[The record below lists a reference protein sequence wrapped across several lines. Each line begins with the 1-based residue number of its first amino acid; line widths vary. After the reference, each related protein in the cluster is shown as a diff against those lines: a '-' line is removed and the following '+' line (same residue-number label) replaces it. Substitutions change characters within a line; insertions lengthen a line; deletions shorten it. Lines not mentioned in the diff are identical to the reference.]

1 MLSFLICKYIGMKWF
16 NYMACAFKFF
26 KDAQLFLKVFLQFTF
41 PTTVYEGSNY
51 LSLLQYLVRSI
62 FLILAVFIGMQWLL
76 IVPLI
81 FFSVISIVQL
91 FRVCCVPVFVF
102 AIHISLW

>member
-1 MLSFLICKYIGMKWF
+1 MCKYIGMKWL
-16 NYMACAFKFF
+16 NYMAHAFKFF
-26 KDAQLFLKVFLQFTF
+26 KDAPQFLKVFLQFRF
-41 PTTVYEGSNY
+41 PTTVYESSNY

-81 FFSVISIVQL
+81 FISVIISIAQQL
-91 FRVCCVPVFVF
+91 FRVCFVPVFVF
-102 AIHISLW
+102 DIHISLW